1 MNIFSNEQADKIAK
15 YAAKN
20 LEPNNI
26 GISFSY
32 IKRLLKE
39 KSLLEWELDWKK
51 SKDKKEKESLY
62 KKYNNINFKWKA
74 NPLKVSKLLWSTIQQ
89 LKIGHGY
96 FLSYLKRFNQEYEN
110 DICNKCDSN
119 SKQTPHHLILNC
131 SKYNNIRKSTIG
143 ELDSDKRNLYF
154 LFSKPGIPI
163 LIEYLKKSK
172 IATRKWILLE
182 EE

>member
-1 MNIFSNEQADKIAK
+1 
-15 YAAKN
+15 
-20 LEPNNI
+20 
-26 GISFSY
+26 
-32 IKRLLKE
+32 
-39 KSLLEWELDWKK
+39 
-51 SKDKKEKESLY
+51 
-62 KKYNNINFKWKA
+62 
-74 NPLKVSKLLWSTIQQ
+74 
-89 LKIGHGY
+89 
-96 FLSYLKRFNQEYEN
+96 
-110 DICNKCDSN
+110 
-119 SKQTPHHLILNC
+119 LNC